1 MAVGPIPWT
10 AMRDWCEFNR
20 IDEEAARILIRV
32 LRTLDIEQAEARRA
46 EADVKE
52 ALGRGRDQNRRYRR

>member
-1 MAVGPIPWT
+1 
-10 AMRDWCEFNR
+10 MRDWCEFNGL
-20 IDEEAARILIRV
+20 DEEAARILIRV